1 MKIKQSQLENN
12 LAQFTGTTA
21 YHRILPIVVVTDGVK
36 YLIEHA
42 ECHWLTQ
49 LFGLHLIDVDFNDN
63 AFTVCKLQRRGRRA
77 KAVIEDG
84 NGVALAWQGV
94 DWTDF
99 PLTSIT
105 LYAVWSE
112 HYWVLM
118 LPSEY

>member
-1 MKIKQSQLENN
+1 MKLTAPLLENQ
-12 LAQFTGTTA
+12 LAQFTGTTS
-21 YHRILPIVVVTDGVK
+21 YHRVLPTLVVTDGVK

-42 ECHWLTQ
+42 ECMWLAQ

-63 AFTVCKLQRRGRRA
+63 PFTVCKLERKDRRA

-84 NGVALAWQGV
+84 NGVVLAWQGI

-99 PLTSIT
+99 PLPTIT

-112 HYWVLM
+112 RYWVLM